1 MLRNH
6 TFLVSVFVAL
16 FSLVLS
22 SPVEAKGPHSAK
34 PVVSILGDSY
44 STFKGY
50 IPDSYACWYD
60 TTPLTDKIQAKKTD
74 VNDVKQ
80 TWWWQLIN
88 DGGYIL
94 GVNDSYSGAT
104 ISFTGYQGEDYSD
117 RSFITRLPRLG
128 SPDILLIFGATN
140 DSWAGSP
147 LGEFVYS
154 DVAREDLY
162 KFRPAMSRLLSEAVN
177 RFPGTAIYF
186 RINNGLKPEIESS
199 IKAVCDHYKVAYI
212 QLHDIDKLSGH
223 PSRKGMK
230 QIATQVL
237 EAIR

>member
-6 TFLVSVFVAL
+6 TFLVYVFVAL

-22 SPVEAKGPHSAK
+22 SPADAKGPHSAK

-60 TTPLTDKIQAKKTD
+60 TTPTAEKIRAKKTD
-74 VNDVKQ
+74 VIDVKQ

-147 LGEFVYS
+147 IGEFVYS
-154 DVAREDLY
+154 NVAREDLY

-186 RINNGLKPEIESS
+186 IINNGLKPEIESS
-199 IKAVCDHYKVAYI
+199 IKTVCDHYNVTYI

-223 PSRKGMK
+223 PSCEGMK
-230 QIATQVL
+230 QIAAQVL

>member
-22 SPVEAKGPHSAK
+22 SPAEAKGPHSAK

-104 ISFTGYQGEDYSD
+104 ISFV
-117 RSFITRLPRLG
+117 RSSHVCRVLARPTFCSFSGRPMT
-128 SPDILLIFGATN
+128 
-140 DSWAGSP
+140 AGQ
-147 LGEFVYS
+147 
-154 DVAREDLY
+154 
-162 KFRPAMSRLLSEAVN
+162 
-177 RFPGTAIYF
+177 
-186 RINNGLKPEIESS
+186 
-199 IKAVCDHYKVAYI
+199 DH
-212 QLHDIDKLSGH
+212 L
-223 PSRKGMK
+223 
-230 QIATQVL
+230 
-237 EAIR
+237 